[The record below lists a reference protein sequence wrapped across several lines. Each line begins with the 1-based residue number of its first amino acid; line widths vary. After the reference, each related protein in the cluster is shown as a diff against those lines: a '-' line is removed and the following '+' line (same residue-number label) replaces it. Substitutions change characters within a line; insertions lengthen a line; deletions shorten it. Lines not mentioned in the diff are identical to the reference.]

1 MSQCGWVPGSLG
13 EMVRFNLGIEP
24 AAMGSDPMRNAI
36 SHVRHFAVIG
46 LVMGFVS
53 PALAAEPQSI
63 DWSKIPTQ
71 SITLFYPGLSTYDW
85 LLSPAHPG
93 ATLGNQGQACLT
105 CHKG

>member
-1 MSQCGWVPGSLG
+1 
-13 EMVRFNLGIEP
+13 
-24 AAMGSDPMRNAI
+24 MRNAI

-53 PALAAEPQSI
+53 LALSAEPQSI

-93 ATLGNQGQACLT
+93 ATLVNQGQACLT
-105 CHKG
+105 CHKGTEKLAVKRSSKVASSNLRRLPAKTAQ

>member
-1 MSQCGWVPGSLG
+1 
-13 EMVRFNLGIEP
+13 
-24 AAMGSDPMRNAI
+24 MRNAI

-53 PALAAEPQSI
+53 LALSAEPQSI

-93 ATLGNQGQACLT
+93 ATLVNQGQACLT
-105 CHKG
+105 CHKGTEKTRGEKIVKGGELNLRRLPAKTAQ